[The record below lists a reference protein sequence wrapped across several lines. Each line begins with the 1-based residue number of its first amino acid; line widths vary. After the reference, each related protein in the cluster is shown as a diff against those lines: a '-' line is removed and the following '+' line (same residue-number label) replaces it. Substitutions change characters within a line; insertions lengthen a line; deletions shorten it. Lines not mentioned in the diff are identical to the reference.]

1 MNALTLYVL
10 KIRDIDARLR
20 MFPQLHQSDGI
31 NDWRRASGKM
41 TCQYCGLLYSQ
52 HPIEEIY
59 NIDHRLCDGSI
70 VHL

>member
-1 MNALTLYVL
+1 MNAMTLYVL
-10 KIRDIDARLR
+10 KIQDIRNRLR
-20 MFPQLHQSDGI
+20 LFPQLHQSD
-31 NDWRRASGKM
+31 DWCRASGKM

-59 NIDHRLCDGSI
+59 NIDHRLCDGST